1 MNFST
6 GEKYT
11 PTLINLTFLLPTG
24 EMYILGIRFNQVSI
38 INMIMA
44 TGLAVDYTVYFVQK
58 FMVVSADG
66 TLNGRMKLAMAET
79 GSAVF
84 LGGVAALL
92 GSIPM
97 AFSK

>member
-1 MNFST
+1 MIDLGLATIFKSSKIFRT
-6 GEKYT
+6 TSSGELY
-11 PTLINLTFLLPTG
+11 L
-24 EMYILGIRFNQVSI
+24 LGIRFNQVSI

-66 TLNGRMKLAMAET
+66 TLNGRMKLAMADT

-84 LGGVAALL
+84 IGGVTALL

-97 AFSK
+97 AASK

>member
-1 MNFST
+1 MYHVLMLHYFLNSRHRLTCT
-6 GEKYT
+6 GE
-11 PTLINLTFLLPTG
+11 L
-24 EMYILGIRFNQVSI
+24 YILQIRFNQVSI

-58 FMVVSADG
+58 FMVVAADG
-66 TLNGRMKLAMAET
+66 TKNGRMKVALAET

-84 LGGVAALL
+84 LGGITALL

>member
-1 MNFST
+1 MTSHENKTKDCCTTS
-6 GEKYT
+6 GE
-11 PTLINLTFLLPTG
+11 L
-24 EMYILGIRFNQVSI
+24 YILGIRFNQVSI

-44 TGLAVDYTVYFVQK
+44 TGLSVDYTIYFVQK

-66 TLNGRMKLAMAET
+66 TLNGRMKLAMADT

-84 LGGVAALL
+84 IGGITALL

-97 AFSK
+97 AASK